1 MKNQIWKKPALCAGL
16 VLGALSFACQP
27 MEENPNLPDQAVEYL
42 GYQNGDIIPG
52 KYIVRL
58 NPSHINFRKT
68 RDYASNEAAMRKI
81 GIELLSKYRI
91 AESNLGY
98 AYGSS
103 IEGFSAE
110 LSDEEYTALINDPA
124 VQFIE
129 PDRIMALAP
138 PPGKGPGGG
147 GSDGG
152 GSSPT
157 QETPYGITRVNG
169 GTTYTGSGKAYVIDS
184 GIDGSHPD
192 LNVNVSA
199 GFNAFD
205 KGKDA
210 DLSKDGSGHGTHVAG
225 TIAAI
230 DNEFGVIGVAAGA
243 TVVPIKVLDSRG
255 SGSYS
260 GVIAGVDFVT
270 GSANSG
276 DVANMSLGG
285 PASDALDAAVIALAN
300 SGVKVAL
307 AAGNESRNANNSSPA
322 RANAPNIYTVSAVDS
337 GDRFASFSNFGNP
350 PIDFAAPGVAI
361 KSTIP
366 GGGYAIYSGTS
377 MASPHVA
384 GILLTGNP
392 RSGGSAT
399 GDPDG
404 NPDSIAVK

>member
-58 NPSHINFRKT
+58 NPRHINFRKT

-138 PPGKGPGGG
+138 PPGKGPGDG

-169 GTTYTGSGKAYVIDS
+169 GAYTGSGKAYVIDS

-270 GSANSG
+270 ATANSG

-307 AAGNESRNANNSSPA
+307 AAGNESQNANNSSPA

-350 PIDFAAPGVAI
+350 PIDFAAPGVGVL
-361 KSTIP
+361 STIP

-392 RSGGSAT
+392 RSGGSAI

-404 NPDSIAVK
+404 NADSIAVK